1 MYLKKEVRAPQPG
14 IKRKG
19 HPGGLAPACISAVSE
34 KRDWEIM
41 LHGMEKEV
49 NERHSRVPN
58 YQSIGQRLRNRKK
71 SEKLTEETW
80 GVLKRRLKMTECKKF
95 KNRNE
100 KSVSQSVNQSISQQ
114 EECALC
120 TSQQLETTAFWSTL

>member
-1 MYLKKEVRAPQPG
+1 
-14 IKRKG
+14 
-19 HPGGLAPACISAVSE
+19 
-34 KRDWEIM
+34 M

-58 YQSIGQRLRNRKK
+58 YQSIGQRLCSRKK

-80 GVLKRRLKMTECKKF
+80 GVLKRRLKMAECKKF

-100 KSVSQSVNQSISQQ
+100 KSVSQSINHPVSRKN
-114 EECALC
+114 ALC
-120 TSQQLETTAFWSTL
+120 ARPNI